1 MSEEGL
7 LLADKSTALP
17 LKKVCVDA
25 EVKGYLLGLQAS
37 LVYQN
42 DSTDPVEVL
51 FRMPLER
58 SHAVVGLTALLDG
71 KKITAQLQDKQEARD
86 KYEDAIAT
94 GKTAALGEEKTGDI
108 FSISL
113 GNLRGGG
120 EAEIQLKMVGEL
132 PIDAEGGVRFSLP
145 TTLKPRYTPAGS
157 TDPLAPVEGED
168 GQVEQ
173 GKIKGVH
180 QFELTVFDAE
190 EVSSVVSPTHS
201 IAISREDTQIKV
213 TLSESIALHNDLVV
227 LIAHKEP
234 HKPRALVERGL
245 PIKEGET
252 AGFLNHLAVMVNFFP
267 DIPPKDSQNE
277 FIFLVDRSGS
287 MNGSFIR
294 SASDALVLF
303 LKSLPEDCRFNI
315 YGFGSTFESLFPSSV
330 PYTQQNLDTAT
341 QHAQGLKAD
350 LGGTE
355 LLPPLNNIFQQPLIA
370 GLDRQIFV
378 LTDGAV
384 SNTSACVDEV
394 KKNADSARCV
404 TTNDPCRDSF
414 DDSPLCIRFLSLLK
428 ITNYY
433 SVVLRQNF

>member
-1 MSEEGL
+1 MYQSSLFFVFLTTALSQGRSIDDSVEAGL
-7 LLADKSTALP
+7 LLADNSVALP
-17 LKKVCVDA
+17 LKKVCVNA

-42 DSTDPVEVL
+42 NATDPVEVI

-71 KKITAQLQDKQEARD
+71 NKIVAQLLDKQDAKE
-86 KYEDAIAT
+86 KYDDSIAS
-94 GKTAALGEEKTGDI
+94 GKTAALGEEKAGDI

-227 LIAHKEP
+227 LISHKEP
-234 HKPRALVERGL
+234 HKPRALVELGL
-245 PIKEGET
+245 TLGKDKV

-267 DIPPKDSQNE
+267 DIPLLDTKNE

-287 MNGSFIR
+287 MRGSFIR
-294 SASDALVLF
+294 SASEALVLL

-315 YGFGSTFESLFPSSV
+315 YGFGSSFKSLFPSSV

-341 QHAQGLKAD
+341 KHAQELEAD

-355 LLPPLNNIFQQPLIA
+355 LLPPLKHIFQQPPLA
-370 GLDRQIFV
+370 DWYRQIFV

-384 SNTSACVDEV
+384 SNTDECISLV
-394 KKNADSARCV
+394 KSNADSAR
-404 TTNDPCRDSF
+404 
-414 DDSPLCIRFLSLLK
+414 
-428 ITNYY
+428 
-433 SVVLRQNF
+433 

>member
-1 MSEEGL
+1 MSFEAGL
-7 LLADKSTALP
+7 LLADKSAALP
-17 LKKVCVDA
+17 LKKVSVNA

-71 KKITAQLQDKQEARD
+71 KKIKAQLQDKQKARD
-86 KYEDAIAT
+86 KYEDAVSS
-94 GKTAALGEEKTGDI
+94 GKTAALGEESSGDI

-145 TTLKPRYTPAGS
+145 TTLKPRYTPEGS
-157 TDPLAPVEGED
+157 TDPLAPVEGESE
-168 GQVEQ
+168 QVEQ

-201 IAISREDTQIKV
+201 IAISRDDTQIKV

-234 HKPRALVERGL
+234 HKPRALVEQGL
-245 PIKEGET
+245 PLKESKT
-252 AGFLNHLAVMVNFFP
+252 VGFLNRLAIMVNFFP
-267 DIPPKDSQNE
+267 DIPSLDTQNE

-287 MNGSFIR
+287 MSGSFIR
-294 SASDALVLF
+294 SASEALVLF
-303 LKSLPEDCRFNI
+303 LKSLPEDCHFNI
-315 YGFGSTFESLFPSSV
+315 YGFGSTFKSLFPSSV

-341 QHAQGLKAD
+341 QHVQRLKAD

-355 LLPPLNNIFQQPLIA
+355 LLPPLKHIFQQPSVV
-370 GLDRQIFV
+370 GKDRQIFV
-378 LTDGAV
+378 LTDGEV
-384 SNTSACVDEV
+384 SNTDACISLV
-394 KKNADSARCV
+394 KSNADRAR
-404 TTNDPCRDSF
+404 
-414 DDSPLCIRFLSLLK
+414 
-428 ITNYY
+428 
-433 SVVLRQNF
+433 

>member
-1 MSEEGL
+1 MSEGL
-7 LLADKSTALP
+7 LLADRSAALP
-17 LKKVCVDA
+17 LKKVRVNA

-42 DSTDPVEVL
+42 DSKDPVEVL

-58 SHAVVGLTALLDG
+58 SHAVVGLTALIDK

-86 KYEDAIAT
+86 KYEDAIAS
-94 GKTAALGEEKTGDI
+94 GKTAALGEDKAGDI

-113 GNLRGGG
+113 GNLRGGR

-157 TDPLAPVEGED
+157 TDPLAPVEGAV
-168 GQVEQ
+168 GQVKR

-190 EVSSVVSPTHS
+190 EVSSVISPTHS

-245 PIKEGET
+245 PLVKGKA

-267 DIPPKDSQNE
+267 EIPFLVTKNE

-287 MNGSFIR
+287 MRGSYID
-294 SASDALVLF
+294 SASEALVLF
-303 LKSLPEDCRFNI
+303 LKSLPEDCHFNI
-315 YGFGSTFESLFPSSV
+315 YGFGSFYKSLFPSSV

-341 QHAQGLKAD
+341 QHAQELEAD

-355 LLPPLNNIFQQPLIA
+355 LLPPLKRIFQQPPLA
-370 GLDRQIFV
+370 GWDRQMFI
-378 LTDGAV
+378 LTDGEV
-384 SNTSACVDEV
+384 SNTDECMSLV
-394 KKNADSARCV
+394 KGNANSAR
-404 TTNDPCRDSF
+404 
-414 DDSPLCIRFLSLLK
+414 
-428 ITNYY
+428 
-433 SVVLRQNF
+433 

>member
-1 MSEEGL
+1 MSVEAGL
-7 LLADKSTALP
+7 LLADKSASLP

-86 KYEDAIAT
+86 KYEDAIAS

-108 FSISL
+108 FSITL

-245 PIKEGET
+245 PLGKDKVVR
-252 AGFLNHLAVMVNFFP
+252 FLNHLAVMVNFFP
-267 DIPPKDSQNE
+267 DIPSLDTKNE

-287 MNGSFIR
+287 MSGSYIR
-294 SASDALVLF
+294 SASEALVLF
-303 LKSLPEDCRFNI
+303 LKSLPEDCHFNI
-315 YGFGSTFESLFPSSV
+315 YGFGSSFKSLFPSSV

-341 QHAQGLKAD
+341 QHAQRLKAD

-355 LLPPLNNIFQQPLIA
+355 LLPPLKHIFQQPPLA
-370 GLDRQIFV
+370 GWDRQIFI
-378 LTDGAV
+378 LTDGEV
-384 SNTSACVDEV
+384 SNTSACVSV
-394 KKNADSARCV
+394 VNSNSNSAR
-404 TTNDPCRDSF
+404 
-414 DDSPLCIRFLSLLK
+414 
-428 ITNYY
+428 
-433 SVVLRQNF
+433 